1 MKEFYQNKGIM
12 HETTCTNNPQQ
23 NGVVE
28 SKYGLNIARALHFQA
43 NLPIHFWSERVLTI
57 KYMIIELL
65 PLSFQEKHLMSCFLD
80 PFLL

>member
-28 SKYGLNIARALHFQA
+28 SKHGLNIARALHFQA
-43 NLPIHFWSERVLTI
+43 NLLIHF
-57 KYMIIELL
+57 
-65 PLSFQEKHLMSCFLD
+65 
-80 PFLL
+80 